1 MKLFGIPGG
10 VVPMTRENNLL
21 VKKLKQKIYVQ
32 APAYLINKFKI
43 GYNQKFYLNLTKCDI
58 SYFAH

>member
-1 MKLFGIPGG
+1 
-10 VVPMTRENNLL
+10 MTRENNLL

-32 APAYLINKFKI
+32 APVFLINKFNI
-43 GYNQKFYLNLTKCDI
+43 GLNQKFYLNLTKCDI